1 MDGIEGRNI
10 KPNTREYAP
19 DLTPCSLA
27 ESIRCVAYVSDGSK
41 RRCRKKRML
50 GQRICLA
57 HGGGSP
63 QARKSAR
70 ERLHALVD
78 PAINTLSEV
87 IETGIEAGDMGNAVR
102 ASLGVLDRCGFHPT
116 QAVEMTGAN
125 GGPIGV
131 VQVDLSHLEGMTT
144 EEKVAMVG
152 LIEKLGIK
160 PVKPSE

>member
-1 MDGIEGRNI
+1 MNGFDGRNT
-10 KPNTREYAP
+10 KPNTREYSP
-19 DLTPCSLA
+19 DLKPCLLSD
-27 ESIRCVAYVSDGSK
+27 EVRCVSYMSDGSK

-50 GQRICLA
+50 GQRVCQS

-70 ERLHALVD
+70 ERLHALVE
-78 PAINTLSEV
+78 PAINTLNEV
-87 IETGIEAGDMGNAVR
+87 IITGVERNEMGSAVR

-116 QAVEMTGAN
+116 QGIEMTGAD

-131 VQVDLSHLEGMTT
+131 GVVKIDLSELGL
-144 EEKVAMVG
+144 EEKVALVE

>member
-1 MDGIEGRNI
+1 MSKSIDSLI
-10 KPNTREYAP
+10 KPNTREYSP
-19 DLTPCSLA
+19 DLTPCKLD
-27 ESIRCVAYVSDGSK
+27 ESIRCIAYVSDGSK

-50 GQRICLA
+50 GQKICLA

-87 IETGIEAGDMGNAVR
+87 IQAGVERNDIGSAVR

-116 QAVEMTGAN
+116 QAVEMSGPDK
-125 GGPIGV
+125 GPIGI
-131 VQVDLSHLEGMTT
+131 VQIDLSEMSV
-144 EEKVAMVG
+144 EEKEVMAG

-160 PVKPSE
+160 PMKPSE